1 MDGLM
6 NDNQLTVVKEY
17 KFDKKD
23 IHEID
28 YLLDGV
34 IKHCR
39 KNYFHTFE
47 YKLVYDINFTN
58 ISNNEEVNLTIT
70 HKSMEFKTEFYGL
83 NKKIKNARRNGFIFN
98 QINNFKIVIYSNI
111 SCMNI
116 DYRFK
121 ITTAPPLLYV
131 FFKHL
136 LKNRDY
142 VINYCNN
149 YRNSFHLACRQW
161 YSYKNQGILT

>member
-23 IHEID
+23 IHKID
-28 YLLDGV
+28 YLLNDV

-39 KNYFHTFE
+39 KNFFHTFE
-47 YKLVYDINFTN
+47 YKLVYDIKFTN
-58 ISNNEEVNLTIT
+58 ISNNEDVNLIVT
-70 HKSMEFKTEFYGL
+70 HRSMEFKTEFYGL

-98 QINNFKIVIYSNI
+98 QINNFKIEIYSNLSYI
-111 SCMNI
+111 NI
-116 DYRFK
+116 HYHLRLG
-121 ITTAPPLLYV
+121 ASPLHRQ
-131 FFKHL
+131 FFIKL

-142 VINYCNN
+142 IRTHCNDINNP
-149 YRNSFHLACRQW
+149 FHFACRQW
-161 YSYKNQGILT
+161 YAYNNPSILT